1 MINWFSVVAN
11 GFWLAGLA
19 LMLAALSYYYW
30 KAGQLGLSLGQV
42 LNAPPFQRLALTSL
56 LLVGVGLALTA
67 DGLWQIVPATALIL
81 VCVVAL
87 VLLFRERADG
97 TSAK

>member
-11 GFWLAGLA
+11 GFWLVGLA
-19 LMLAALSYYYW
+19 LMLATLSYYYW
-30 KAGQLGLSLGQV
+30 KAGQLGRSLGQV
-42 LNAPPFQRLALTSL
+42 LNTPPFQRLALISL
-56 LLVGVGLALTA
+56 LLVGVGLVLT
-67 DGLWQIVPATALIL
+67 GNGIWQILPATALIL

-87 VLLFRERADG
+87 VLLFRQRADD